1 MKMSDLKTISPELAD
16 IIKQLGPNI
25 TRGAI
30 WVDDKLVHGTPPPPD
45 QAVVSAES
53 YLRMR
58 EYGSATP
65 STMARMP
72 KK

>member
-1 MKMSDLKTISPELAD
+1 MKMSELKQLSPELAD
-16 IIKQLGPNI
+16 IIQQLGPNI

-30 WVDDKLVHGTPPPPD
+30 WIDDELVHGTPPPPD

-58 EYGSATP
+58 EYAAKP
-65 STMARMP
+65 IP
-72 KK
+72 KAAKMVKA